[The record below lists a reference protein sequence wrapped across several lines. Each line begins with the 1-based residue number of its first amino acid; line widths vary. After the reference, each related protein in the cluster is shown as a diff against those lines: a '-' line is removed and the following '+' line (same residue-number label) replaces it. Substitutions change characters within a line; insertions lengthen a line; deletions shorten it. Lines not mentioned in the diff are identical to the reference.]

1 MSRFLALAAILAL
14 AAAVPYPPDVAVS
27 VAAPAESPFF
37 GNKDGD
43 FQPSK
48 TIPEAGSP
56 HVLAQGGV
64 VTAGAQTDS
73 INNQDGIGDGVDQ
86 YITYS
91 GDGSQGAG
99 WPTEQQWVS
108 FENMFNNNKA
118 IMFSSCSADDGPN
131 DSGPEVG
138 AICDAIQDAASK
150 DKSDGCVRVHTTNYG
165 VRNPGLMQDH
175 NGSNTCN
182 ENGNKQNPCPTD
194 VIFGMVSDG
203 TAGTDDGD
211 GLAQTLN
218 QASNSYQVTLSRAFY
233 IAARLYNWGSVAD
246 SNRLED
252 GIATHCYSSD
262 IVNRLTGWA
271 SSPHTCPFDG

>member
-1 MSRFLALAAILAL
+1 MSHIHSKPSSRLPSLKMSRFLALAAILAL

-108 FENMFNNNKA
+108 FENMFNNSKYSGCYFEILYLRRHRQGHHVQLLQRRRRSQRLRPRSRCYLRCHSGRCLKRQKLTTVSFWLPSSRRLSYA
-118 IMFSSCSADDGPN
+118 IWLRRRWSLTINPG
-131 DSGPEVG
+131 
-138 AICDAIQDAASK
+138 
-150 DKSDGCVRVHTTNYG
+150 DGCVRVHTTNYG

-175 NGSNTCN
+175 NG
-182 ENGNKQNPCPTD
+182 
-194 VIFGMVSDG
+194 V
-203 TAGTDDGD
+203 
-211 GLAQTLN
+211 
-218 QASNSYQVTLSRAFY
+218 
-233 IAARLYNWGSVAD
+233 RLCCA
-246 SNRLED
+246 
-252 GIATHCYSSD
+252 HK
-262 IVNRLTGWA
+262 VN
-271 SSPHTCPFDG
+271 H